1 MENFAAI
8 LAILIMLGLILYF
21 GKQAGYFDHRGGG
34 GFGGSG
40 CGSSCGGGGCG
51 GGCGGGG

>member
-40 CGSSCGGGGCG
+40 CGSSCGGG
-51 GGCGGGG
+51 CGGGG